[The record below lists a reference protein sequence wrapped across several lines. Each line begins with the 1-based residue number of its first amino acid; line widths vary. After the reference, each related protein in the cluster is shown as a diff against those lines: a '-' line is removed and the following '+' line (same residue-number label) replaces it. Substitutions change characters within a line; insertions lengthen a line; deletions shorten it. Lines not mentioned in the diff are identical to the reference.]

1 MAKRGNHSR
10 RKQGSGPAAVKAVLL
25 GCILLVMIAA
35 GSTFFSNSSGPGAA
49 VTGTPAPPSSNV
61 DNLVNTPDTQP
72 SGGEAS
78 TPESAPPSSAPSQ
91 RPSANITPGTAA
103 AIGASLSVTVPENG
117 RVDDSYFSDAV
128 FVGDSRTEGLR
139 MYSGIS
145 PSPKFFSGVGLT
157 VTKVFSDQIVQL
169 NGQWLTVADALRQ
182 ADYNKVYIMLG
193 MNELGWVYESVYA
206 QDYGRIIDVIR
217 ETHPDAAIYVQSIIP
232 VSKWKDTTDPDRIY
246 TNANVVRL
254 QKVLCEMCEEK
265 NVHYVN
271 VAEVMQD
278 ENGYLFSEATEDGM
292 HLTQEYCKIW
302 AEYLRT
308 HTV

>member
-49 VTGTPAPPSSNV
+49 VTGTTAPPSSNV

-78 TPESAPPSSAPSQ
+78 TPESAPPSSAPSR

-157 VTKVFSDQIVQL
+157 VTNVFSDQIVQL

-217 ETHPDAAIYVQSIIP
+217 ETHPDATIYVQSIIP

>member
-78 TPESAPPSSAPSQ
+78 TPESAPPSSAPSR

-217 ETHPDAAIYVQSIIP
+217 ETHPDATIYVQSIIP